1 MSEEVGLREMTILKT
16 IAETLNTSNDLSI
29 MLDTVL
35 GKLLEL
41 TGLAAGWIFF
51 SDGSPDYNC
60 AVDKHLPP
68 ALRIRNKEPM
78 KQGTCWCLNRM
89 WDGRLDYAVNI
100 LNCKRLENAVE
111 YQWGDTSGITHHAT
125 IPLRSSDRVIGLLNV
140 AAPGKENFSEN
151 ELALLQSVAYQL
163 GGAVERMRLYR
174 MEQHRAEQYARLGEL
189 SVELGTMVNEYS
201 KDPRGWSEWVVR
213 LARKYFGWPFVALLH
228 EKSGIYSLQ
237 ASGEAGNVFRFITD
251 LPAALSELELLDH
264 SKQAGQCEVRHVV
277 QVPAVQLEAIASYVG
292 YNWPS
297 EPIHRSDR
305 GMMVQ
310 LPFSL
315 PEESGMLVIGLAAS
329 DQATT
334 ADQEIIEV
342 LAEHIAAAWESL
354 RLVEQR
360 RELARLEERNRLA
373 RDLHDSV
380 NQMLFSLSLTAKGV
394 ESMLE
399 RESTPHP
406 AAESVKDMRLL
417 AQQAL
422 QEMRTLIL
430 QLRPIALNSGLLAA
444 LQEYGARQG
453 LQVHMM
459 SEGQEHLPSSIEEGL
474 WRVGQEALNN
484 VRKHA
489 GVTQVSVTLR
499 NTGQEVELSISDRGQ
514 GGAKR
519 RGRDSSSRSLGLS
532 IMKERVESLRGRFEL
547 TSSAR
552 RGTTVTAII
561 PLPSSNHAVQRQ
573 E

>member
-1 MSEEVGLREMTILKT
+1 MPDQVGMREMTILKT
-16 IAETLNTSNDLSI
+16 IAETLNSSNDLSG
-29 MLDTVL
+29 MLDTVME
-35 GKLLEL
+35 KLLEL

-51 SDGSPDYNC
+51 SDGKPEYSC
-60 AVDKHLPP
+60 AIDRNLPP
-68 ALRIRNKEPM
+68 ALRINNKEPM
-78 KQGTCWCLNRM
+78 HQGTCWCLNRL
-89 WDGRLDYAVNI
+89 WDGRLKVAVNI
-100 LNCKRLENAVE
+100 LNCKRLEDALE
-111 YQWGDTSGITHHAT
+111 YQWGDTGGITHHAS
-125 IPLRSSDRVIGLLNV
+125 IPLRSGEQVIGLLNV
-140 AAPGKENFSEN
+140 AAPGKTLFTDS
-151 ELALLQSVAYQL
+151 ELALLQSVAYQI
-163 GGAVERMRLYR
+163 GSAVDRMRLYR
-174 MEQHRAEQYARLGEL
+174 LEQYRAELYAQLGEL
-189 SVELGTMVNEYS
+189 SVELGTMVNECS
-201 KDPRGWSEWVVR
+201 RDIRELSEWVVL
-213 LARKYFGWPFVALLH
+213 LAQKYFHWPFTVL
-228 EKSGIYSLQ
+228 IYRENGVYSVQAAGKQGTAFNCNTEAPAVLQ
-237 ASGEAGNVFRFITD
+237 
-251 LPAALSELELLDH
+251 ELE
-264 SKQAGQCEVRHVV
+264 QICRQEVRRSV
-277 QVPAVQLEAIASYVG
+277 QVSAEQLEAVAAHMGSDSLPDASY
-292 YNWPS
+292 PRLS
-297 EPIHRSDR
+297 A
-305 GMMVQ
+305 GMLVQ
-310 LPFSL
+310 IPFSL
-315 PEESGMLVIGLAAS
+315 PEESGMLLIGKS
-329 DQATT
+329 DSAWYTS
-334 ADQEIIEV
+334 AEQEIIEV

-422 QEMRTLIL
+422 QEMRALIL

-453 LQVHMM
+453 LQVRMM
-459 SEGQEHLPSSIEEGL
+459 SEGQEQLPPSIEEGL